1 MTEIKNPCIGICKYD
16 DYKICIGCNRTMEET
31 ANWKNYSIKEKQKV
45 LKNTKK
51 KKNQNKTEIN
61 TYDYFI

>member
-16 DYKICIGCNRTMEET
+16 DNKICIGCNRAMEET